1 MYRLFIKRYRK
12 ILISIFFVMLTAVS
26 VETFLGDSDT
36 LSDKNLFWEH
46 LDIIR
51 QQDENVS
58 GISIFGGED
67 SYQVKKVH
75 RIAETYEK
83 LEDTRLS
90 DEFDVRHSFFI
101 SDRVF
106 YLLAICLIFFG
117 VYLFVYDKDKEYDA
131 LFSTMKYGR
140 REYIQRKLGFLV
152 TQMISIFLL
161 ISLFKLCWNF
171 LNIGSGFGVPLQSV
185 KKYVYAWLHIDIG
198 GYFVLQMF
206 WRSFWIVLLSVGIA
220 FICYFMQKV
229 WKATMVMVLF
239 GLFFLLIDMNE
250 KTQMFGLLFQMSGKY
265 FEKLYFVSLFGIP
278 VNRWLAAVCV
288 VIIIGII
295 MECFLW
301 KYGNTLWHTTK
312 RNAKCRQGR
321 AGKGKSLLL
330 YEAKKIFL
338 FNGYI
343 AIVILAILFQTFHYR
358 AVEHNITVDEGYYQQ
373 YMKYLEGKYTP
384 EKENYLK
391 REKEKFVTM
400 EKEVQQLATKMQE
413 EGLTATEQVA
423 LHQKEDELR
432 KKYGCEKAMERMQYV
447 KQTEGAVLF
456 DDLSLWYFLENNS
469 FHRKIDFF
477 VSAVMMIILGFLL
490 YYEEKVYDIE
500 IFIATMPQYNRSK
513 RCKKIFIA
521 IVSVM
526 MTGIAII
533 PRMIK
538 YNVNVLSLSDTP
550 MCSVPYLPTWK
561 ADMIWVFV
569 CMAVI
574 YTIIYYLL
582 GTACWGVWRKLT
594 IKK

>member
-12 ILISIFFVMLTAVS
+12 ILISICVVMLTAVS
-26 VETFLGDSDT
+26 VETFFGDSDT
-36 LSDKNLFWEH
+36 LSDENLFREH

-75 RIAETYEK
+75 RIAETYGK
-83 LEDTRLS
+83 LENTQLS
-90 DEFDVRHSFFI
+90 DEFDVRHSFFL

-106 YLLAICLIFFG
+106 YLFVICLIFFG

-131 LFSTMKYGR
+131 LFTTMKYGR
-140 REYIQRKLGFLV
+140 REYIQRKLVFLV

-161 ISLFKLCWNF
+161 VSLFKLCLNF
-171 LNIGSGFGVPLQSV
+171 LYIGSGFGVPLQSV

-206 WRSFWIVLLSVGIA
+206 WRSFWIVLLSVGIT

-229 WKATMVMVLF
+229 WKTTMVMVLF
-239 GLFFLLIDMNE
+239 GLFFLLMDMNE

-265 FEKLYFVSLFGIP
+265 FEKLYFVSLFGTPI
-278 VNRWLAAVCV
+278 NRCLIAVGIGV
-288 VIIIGII
+288 VIGII

-301 KYGNTLWHTTK
+301 KCGNTLWHTTK
-312 RNAKCRQGR
+312 RNAKSRERR
-321 AGKGKSLLL
+321 AIKGKSLLA
-330 YEAKKIFL
+330 YEAKKVFL

-343 AIVILAILFQTFHYR
+343 AILTVAILFQILHYKTV
-358 AVEHNITVDEGYYQQ
+358 AYNITVDEGYYQQ
-373 YMKYLEGKYTP
+373 YMRYLEGEYTP

-400 EKEVQQLATKMQE
+400 EREIQQLITKMQE

-423 LHQKEDELR
+423 LQQKQDELR
-432 KKYGCEKAMERMQYV
+432 KEYGCDKAMERMQYV
-447 KQTEGAVLF
+447 KQTDGAVLF
-456 DDLSLWYFLENNS
+456 DDLSLRYFLENNS
-469 FHRKIDFF
+469 LHRKIDFF
-477 VSAVMMIILGFLL
+477 VSALMMLILGFLL

-538 YNVNVLSLSDTP
+538 YNVSMLSLSKTP
-550 MCSVPYLPTWK
+550 TCSVPYLPTWK

-574 YTIIYYLL
+574 YAIIYYLL
-582 GTACWGVWRKLT
+582 GTVCWGVWRKLT